1 MLRADTVPT
10 HRKAHSLTMKTM
22 KYMKRTVD
30 GCRARLLLLAI
41 MTGVVLLTAVTTL
54 HVCSVSSAQTMVR
67 LKASVKYAGTLDS
80 SSTGST
86 SSQPEVAGAPDPSK
100 EQGQPPAAAFKTPAA
115 GNPLPTAKHA
125 SQLDQ
130 DKLIDELLHGMTGGF
145 FVESG
150 AHDGTSLSN
159 TVFLEANRN
168 WTGLL
173 VEANPQLFEMLM
185 SSSNRTAS
193 RAINACLSPSGKR
206 EVLDFALG
214 GFLGG
219 LTGYMS
225 EAHDHRMKS
234 EIKAAGDAAGPT
246 NTGKT
251 VSVTCWPLHEM
262 MAALGKAR
270 VDYWR

>member
-1 MLRADTVPT
+1 
-10 HRKAHSLTMKTM
+10 
-22 KYMKRTVD
+22 
-30 GCRARLLLLAI
+30 
-41 MTGVVLLTAVTTL
+41 
-54 HVCSVSSAQTMVR
+54 
-67 LKASVKYAGTLDS
+67 
-80 SSTGST
+80 
-86 SSQPEVAGAPDPSK
+86 
-100 EQGQPPAAAFKTPAA
+100 
-115 GNPLPTAKHA
+115 
-125 SQLDQ
+125 
-130 DKLIDELLHGMTGGF
+130 MTGGF

-173 VEANPQLFEMLM
+173 VEANPELFEMLM

-262 MAALGKAR
+262 MAALGKTR
-270 VDYWR
+270 VDYWSLDTEGSEAAILNATDFDKIDVRVMTVEVSTPWYCRLIKHEVYLAAQMLHQL